1 MKAEEGADCNFA
13 PCSSFPP
20 PQERTFHHH
29 TGDDLCF
36 PVCASTSRAA
46 EAGQAVCS
54 SSGLERLPQIAVL
67 AGVSQIMLICYLWLA
82 FCCSFSS
89 QPSSARCVPWR
100 RRGAHPAT
108 AGSRT
113 GAFPWAGK
121 SQAQGYLG
129 EQRADSYTCI
139 PNPPGGGFFKA
150 CPVPFEQIEG

>member
-1 MKAEEGADCNFA
+1 MHHAQVFSLLRRELSTITQVVTCVSLSVQAPAEQQRQGEQWPG
-13 PCSSFPP
+13 
-20 PQERTFHHH
+20 E
-29 TGDDLCF
+29 
-36 PVCASTSRAA
+36 STPNIS
-46 EAGQAVCS
+46 AGM
-54 SSGLERLPQIAVL
+54 
-67 AGVSQIMLICYLWLA
+67 SQIMLVCCLWLA

-113 GAFPWAGK
+113 RAFPWAGK
-121 SQAQGYLG
+121 GQAQGYPG

-139 PNPPGGGFFKA
+139 PNPSGGGFFKA